1 MKEKGAFL
9 SLSLCQTCPCRSHS
23 SVHLDS
29 FVHCHDVVK
38 VELDLYLCDGFAH
51 VKYLFLTRDGGCQ
64 LPQRRVRFTI
74 SHASQPR
81 GVPHSRKVET
91 QPEENYSAESDQ
103 LEHLRWILDLSPSF
117 CCTFTSSAFTTR
129 LYHPPTHTTSPSP
142 RLSSSARSTTV
153 YDT

>member
-1 MKEKGAFL
+1 MRKGRFSR
-9 SLSLCQTCPCRSHS
+9 SLSLCQTCACRSHS
-23 SVHLDS
+23 SIHLDS

-51 VKYLFLTRDGGCQ
+51 VNTSFQQGTENANCRSKGSD
-64 LPQRRVRFTI
+64 
-74 SHASQPR
+74 SQFHMQANR
-81 GVPHSRKVET
+81 AAFRT
-91 QPEENYSAESDQ
+91 AEKWRPSPKRM
-103 LEHLRWILDLSPSF
+103 HLRWILDLSPSF